1 MNALILAGL
10 PILAGGAILV
20 GLLVLSRILPSEAKK
35 GRAETTAAVAAVPA
49 RGPEYVRYAAQRVAS
64 YRRGIM
70 VFLGLVV
77 LTALELV
84 IALSTGNLVPLLL
97 VAMVKAGLILYFF
110 MHITTVWSEEEAH

>member
-10 PILAGGAILV
+10 PILMGGAILV
-20 GLLVLSRILPSEAKK
+20 GLLLLSRILPSEAKR
-35 GRAETTAAVAAVPA
+35 GPAEAAVAVAPVPA

-64 YRRGIM
+64 YRRGIL
-70 VFLGLVV
+70 VFLGLAI
-77 LTALELV
+77 LTALELF
-84 IALSTGNLVPLLL
+84 IALNTGNLVPLLL